1 PRVPLVH
8 APRRCVSC
16 PRPLPRV
23 RGRTRPRWHARARRR
38 CRRARRR
45 TTPWWRPTCGP
56 GSGWCSSRSPRRR
69 LHRRRHRPPRP
80 HSPPSGQR
88 RPGWRG
94 AAGGV
99 GRACPPDSARGV
111 RSSAAE
117 VPRWARPR
125 GRGGPVPGGVG
136 VRRAPGRRWPRR
148 TPGAGRARRSAR
160 RPGRRA
166 GRHAVRPWWVSSSW
180 GSRCPCRWR
189 CRGWSV
195 RRGDARRA
203 RRWALTSEQ
212 RPFLGGGLT
221 LALLVVQTLGD
232 LFGVTLVV
240 QLQEAVEDLA
250 LRGRAYGVPGLAAHL
265 VEPVVEPADLL
276 DPVLPAVGA

>member
-1 PRVPLVH
+1 
-8 APRRCVSC
+8 
-16 PRPLPRV
+16 
-23 RGRTRPRWHARARRR
+23 
-38 CRRARRR
+38 
-45 TTPWWRPTCGP
+45 
-56 GSGWCSSRSPRRR
+56 
-69 LHRRRHRPPRP
+69 
-80 HSPPSGQR
+80 
-88 RPGWRG
+88 
-94 AAGGV
+94 
-99 GRACPPDSARGV
+99 
-111 RSSAAE
+111 
-117 VPRWARPR
+117 
-125 GRGGPVPGGVG
+125 RGGPVPGGVG

-160 RPGRRA
+160 RPGRRS

-240 QLQEAVEDLA
+240 QLQEAVDDLA

-265 VEPVVEPADLL
+265 VEPVVEPAVLL
-276 DPVLPAVGA
+276 DPVLPAVGADGGLVDVAVNGAELDDVGVVVGRVEDQVVGLGEPGLTGEHHVAAVGVETVTEVPEFLGEGGHGEGLEDVRGGIVDACFKS